1 MKDKEVLKQFD
12 MIFCSNSQKH
22 LQDMPVLMK
31 IFSKLDDSFYIV
43 DDEYEKLRKE
53 KISIESKLLPK
64 LSVEERTLYNNLE
77 EIENKMKGQC
87 EKQMFVFGYLLA
99 RQIDFESKK

>member
-1 MKDKEVLKQFD
+1 MKEEDIINQFD

-31 IFSKLDDSFYIV
+31 VFNKLDDSFYIV
-43 DDEYEKLRKE
+43 DDEYERLRKQ
-53 KISIESKLLPK
+53 KISIESKLLQK
-64 LSVEERTLYNNLE
+64 LSADEMTLYNKLE
-77 EIENKMKGQC
+77 EFENHMKGQR
-87 EKQMFVFGYLLA
+87 EKQMFLFGYLLA

>member
-1 MKDKEVLKQFD
+1 MKDEEILKQFD

-53 KISIESKLLPK
+53 KISIESKLLQK
-64 LSVEERTLYNNLE
+64 ISADERTLYNNLE
-77 EIENKMKGQC
+77 EVDNQMKGQR
-87 EKQMFVFGYLLA
+87 EKQMFIYGYLIAKHLNLK
-99 RQIDFESKK
+99 SNK

>member
-1 MKDKEVLKQFD
+1 MKDEEILKHFD

-43 DDEYEKLRKE
+43 DDEYQKLRKE

-64 LSVEERTLYNNLE
+64 LSVEERTLYNELE
-77 EIENKMKGQC
+77 EVENQMKGQR
-87 EKQMFVFGYLLA
+87 EKQMFIFGYLLA